1 MPIPAALPIA
11 IQGVT
16 GVGQLIGS
24 MLKKTERPEYEIPSG
39 LRSALGVAQTM
50 VNNPFMA
57 GYSQAV
63 DQANLAASNMITAA
77 QQSGGAQQ
85 SLASIAA
92 AQGAQ
97 LRDIA
102 QMNEASQQQDLAN
115 LQSVLQTYASAQ
127 DQECQMNKFAP
138 YADKMQEKRDVF
150 GAGLENLFGAASSFA
165 TIGQA
170 GGLANQ
176 AQKSLTSITAG
187 GLNLKDIMSAFV
199 NMAGMA
205 SRTRGVKKPG

>member
-16 GVGQLIGS
+16 GIGQLIGS
-24 MLKKTERPEYEIPSG
+24 MFKKTERPEYEIPSA

-63 DQANLAASNMITAA
+63 DQANLASSNMITAA

-92 AQGAQ
+92 SQGTQ
-97 LRDIA
+97 LRELA
-102 QMNEASQQQDLAN
+102 QMNEVSNQQDLEN
-115 LQSVLQTYASAQ
+115 LQRVLDAYSRSQ
-127 DQECQMNKFAP
+127 DQQWQMNEFAP

-170 GGLANQ
+170 GGLANK
-176 AQKSLTSITAG
+176 AKALTQITAG
-187 GLNLKDIMSAFV
+187 GLNIKDIMSGFV

-205 SRTRGVKKPG
+205 SRTGGVKKPG